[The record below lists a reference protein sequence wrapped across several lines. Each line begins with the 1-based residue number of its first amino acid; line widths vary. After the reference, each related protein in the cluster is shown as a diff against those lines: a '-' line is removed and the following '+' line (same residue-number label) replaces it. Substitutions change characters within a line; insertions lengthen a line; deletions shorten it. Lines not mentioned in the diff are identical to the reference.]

1 MSLYIDHQYI
11 AQISSRL
18 ERFKRKSQRL
28 YNFRCP
34 FCGDSGKS
42 KIKAR
47 GYFYQNKNDMF
58 FRCHNCNESMSVGN
72 FLKRID
78 HSTYEQYIF
87 DRYKAGENGH
97 SNYKKPEFDL
107 KWSKP
112 PKGNGP
118 EVSSEEAE
126 GTIEDILDKLP
137 LIADL
142 APTHAARL
150 YLDGRQIP
158 GQFYEAMYYCSDFK
172 ELIDSAEPDNE
183 YELKSND
190 QRIVIPFYNESH
202 EVIALQGRSLNPKAR
217 LRYITIKIDKNAP
230 KVFGLDR
237 VDENERV
244 YVVEGPIDSMFLPN
258 CIATAG
264 AALDI
269 KILSRFDDVVFVY
282 DNERRN
288 KAIVDAMVHVADESE
303 KVCVW
308 PSSLKEKDINDMI
321 LAGRTP
327 DQIKELIDANT
338 YDGLTARIAI
348 SEWRRC

>member
-18 ERFKRKSQRL
+18 ERFKRKNQRL

-34 FCGDSGKS
+34 FCGDSEKS

-47 GYFYQNKNDMF
+47 GYFYQNKNEMF
-58 FRCHNCNESMSVGN
+58 FRCHNCNESMSVGT
-72 FLKRID
+72 FLKKLD
-78 HSTYEQYIF
+78 HKTYEEYIF

-97 SNYKKPEFDL
+97 SNYKKPEFKF
-107 KWSKP
+107 KWNKP
-112 PKGNGP
+112 PTSGVDEKA
-118 EVSSEEAE
+118 EVPKRLVLHDAYSS
-126 GTIEDILDKLP
+126 
-137 LIADL
+137 IADL
-142 APTHAARL
+142 PSDHAARMYVL
-150 YLDGRQIP
+150 GRQIP
-158 GQFYEAMYYCSDFK
+158 EEFLSEIFYVPDFK
-172 ELIDSAEPDNE
+172 KLIDSVEPDNE
-183 YELKSND
+183 YELKSGD
-190 QRIVIPFYNESH
+190 TRIVIPFYNESR
-202 EVIALQGRSLNPKAR
+202 EVIALQGRSLSAKAK

-237 VDENERV
+237 VDETERV

-269 KILSRFDDVVFVY
+269 KTLSRFDDVVFVY

-288 KAIVDAMVHVADESE
+288 KAIVNAMVHVADESE

-308 PSSLKEKDINDMI
+308 PTTLKEKDINDMI

-327 DQIKELIDANT
+327 DQIKELIDTNT
-338 YDGLTARIAI
+338 YDGLNARIAI